1 MKHLRLLAAA
11 LALLCGCFAASA
23 QDDEFPDMPD
33 HGVALQQV
41 IREWH
46 TQGFYS
52 AGWDKQPTVRNY
64 FVGLAESYP
73 NDLFQMI
80 VAKMVGLDVDD
91 ALWNYVLDVANGF
104 VSGELG
110 TETTPS
116 VQMCYWRCND
126 GSRLVGVALQGYEY
140 SMEESDPAWT
150 DEEIEDHRFVKLNDI
165 AFFRIL
171 GDESLMRP
179 LSVRKVCGREVKF
192 QEYDKIELPRQ
203 GKDIRLVKTDEE
215 DNEHVTT
222 LKWNGNGFTVAR

>member
-1 MKHLRLLAAA
+1 MKPIKLFAAA
-11 LALLCGCFAASA
+11 LALLCCGLSAAA
-23 QDDEFPDMPD
+23 QDDYPDMPNY
-33 HGVALQQV
+33 GVPLQKV

-116 VQMCYWRCND
+116 VQMCYWRCGD
-126 GSRLVGVALQGYEY
+126 GSRLVAVALQGSEY
-140 SMEESDPAWT
+140 SEEEPDPSWT
-150 DEEIEDHRFVKLNDI
+150 DEEIDDHIFVKLNDI
-165 AFFRIL
+165 AFFRIQ
-171 GDESLMRP
+171 GDELLMYP
-179 LSVRKVCGREVKF
+179 VSVRKACGREVKF

-203 GKDIRLVKTDEE
+203 GKDIRLITFDEE
-215 DNEHVTT
+215 GEEHVTT
-222 LKWNGNGFTVAR
+222 LKWNGNGFTAPR

>member
-23 QDDEFPDMPD
+23 QDDEVPDMPD

-46 TQGFYS
+46 AQGFYS
-52 AGWDKQPTVRNY
+52 AGWDKQPTIRNY

-179 LSVRKVCGREVKF
+179 LPVRKVCGREVKF